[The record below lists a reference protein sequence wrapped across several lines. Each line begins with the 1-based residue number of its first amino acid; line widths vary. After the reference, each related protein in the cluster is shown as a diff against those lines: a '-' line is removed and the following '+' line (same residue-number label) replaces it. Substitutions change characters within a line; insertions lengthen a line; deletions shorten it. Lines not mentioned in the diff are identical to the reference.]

1 MKATED
7 RNIIEP
13 IGSGNKIGF
22 ELKIFA
28 SLAIPIF
35 FSQLAS
41 HATGVIAAL
50 MTGSYSTVD
59 QAAVATGNMLFWPVF
74 FGVGGSLFIVTAYV
88 AQFYGAK
95 KFEEIGPH
103 VKQAF
108 WLCIPLI
115 ALVSIYLIFAGNL
128 LDFFKT
134 PENVQK
140 ITKSYLLGLLVGTP
154 ALFLFQPLKSFSEGI
169 TRPIPITVINL
180 GMVTLLSLIHI

>member
-115 ALVSIYLIFAGNL
+115 
-128 LDFFKT
+128 
-134 PENVQK
+134 
-140 ITKSYLLGLLVGTP
+140 
-154 ALFLFQPLKSFSEGI
+154 
-169 TRPIPITVINL
+169 
-180 GMVTLLSLIHI
+180 LSLIHI